1 MFSRNP
7 ETARILNGGSTA
19 MRIKKYHIA
28 HKMFGIALFLI
39 FFLSCSIS
47 YSQNFSGEPS
57 IPGDGSN
64 KPGRAPEPKKDPDDS
79 LIDKDAHPE
88 GFDFDTEVDAE
99 DSRFYGESDAGGEG
113 SK

>member
-1 MFSRNP
+1 
-7 ETARILNGGSTA
+7 

-47 YSQNFSGEPS
+47 FSNNYSGEPGKGANGNV
-57 IPGDGSN
+57 PGYRR
-64 KPGRAPEPKKDPDDS
+64 PGRAPEPKKDPDDS